1 MHDLVRDIGMEVV
14 WEKFPCEPRKR
25 SRIWFHEDASRVLSK
40 EEVRIRIYMFMVY

>member
-1 MHDLVRDIGMEVV
+1 MHDLVTNMGREAVR
-14 WEKFPCEPRKR
+14 EKFPCEPGKR